1 MRSLDLE
8 TAVASLRFASGGCV
22 YERCALPRSPMIS
35 IDLQRSPVSSRA
47 PPRSPA
53 ISLRPSR
60 PCGSA
65 REHAHLTSD
74 LPSHRDASSELP
86 LSLLPLPPPPPYPPP
101 PPHTLLSSSTCLPDF
116 VRASPFPPPPP
127 PFSDLVR
134 SIFVSGPDR
143 VLALRLNATC
153 PFGASLSMSRKEDK
167 ASSRGAAS
175 SAHGGGTVRAI
186 ALSAAAAAALPAT
199 AHALSLAGTSSRNA
213 ACDLLR

>member
-1 MRSLDLE
+1 MCLREVRPPAISHDLH
-8 TAVASLRFASGGCV
+8 
-22 YERCALPRSPMIS
+22 
-35 IDLQRSPVSSRA
+35 
-47 PPRSPA
+47 RSPA
-53 ISLRPSR
+53 IS
-60 PCGSA
+60 
-65 REHAHLTSD
+65 
-74 LPSHRDASSELP
+74 SELP
-86 LSLLPLPPPPPYPPP
+86 CSPAISRDLPTPLTAVWKRARARPSHIRLALTPRRILRATPLPPPPSSSSS
-101 PPHTLLSSSTCLPDF
+101 LSSSSSPYSPILLHLPSGLRPSIPF
-116 VRASPFPPPPP
+116 PSSPSLLPLPPPPP